1 MCWPGRALT
10 PQFVCGQLA
19 DGADVGDPPAGAAA
33 QFAAAAGVGGEYAAY
48 AVPGGGTDEGAE
60 V

>member
-1 MCWPGRALT
+1 
-10 PQFVCGQLA
+10 LA